1 MEKKDVL
8 DYYWKY
14 FDLHSRQRM
23 QMISF
28 YITVEVA
35 LIGGFFVLLS
45 QESRIIWA
53 EYSVLFAIGFLSIV
67 FWLIDRRTRDLI
79 HVCEHCIEKFEEEQ
93 MTEYGD
99 ALKLMTASEKALNE
113 KKLRITYS
121 TCFHIQFW
129 AMGLFA
135 VICMYALFKGYI

>member
-23 QMISF
+23 QMINF

-45 QESRIIWA
+45 QENRIAWA

-79 HVCEHCIEKFEEEQ
+79 HVCERCIEKFEEEQ

-99 ALKLMTASEKALNE
+99 ALKLMTASEKALDE
-113 KKLRITYS
+113 KELRITYS
-121 TCFHIQFW
+121 TCFRIQFW